1 MEALKI
7 IDLKKSFKS
16 NFLLKTFR
24 VLKNINLTVDT
35 GEIYGFLGPNG
46 AGKTTTIKC
55 ILSLISPDA
64 GDIFING
71 KYFLEPEAKTNIG
84 FLPENP
90 YFYEYLTA
98 KELLRFSA
106 RLFSISRKKSK
117 EKIKELLKLV
127 GLEGKGDTKL
137 KKFSKGMIQRIG
149 LAQSMISDPDL
160 LILDEPFSGLDPI
173 GRKEL
178 RDIIVSLKN
187 SGKTIFFSSHI
198 LQDMEMMV
206 DRVGIILNGEII
218 KTGKISELITHSV
231 QSYELIVSN
240 IEESILRSKDWLFE
254 LKDKNYI
261 IKADKIEKVNE
272 IIRFIVKRKGEILSV
287 TPMKLTLEEIFLKEM
302 RI

>member
-7 IDLKKSFKS
+7 SDLKKSFKS
-16 NFLLKTFR
+16 NFLVKTFK
-24 VLKNINLTVDT
+24 VLKGINLTVDT

-55 ILSLISPDA
+55 VMSLISPDS

-71 KYFLEPEAKTNIG
+71 KSFLEPEARTDVG

-106 RLFSISRKKSK
+106 RLFSISRKRSE
-117 EKIKELLKLV
+117 EKIIELLKLV
-127 GLEGKGDTKL
+127 GLEDKGDIKL
-137 KKFSKGMIQRIG
+137 KKFSKGMIQRIA
-149 LAQSMISDPDL
+149 LAQSMINDPDL

-178 RDIIVSLKN
+178 RDIIVSLKK

-206 DRVGIILNGEII
+206 DRVGIIMNGEII
-218 KTGKISELITHSV
+218 KTGKISELISHSV
-231 QSYELIVSN
+231 QYYELIVTK
-240 IEESILRSKDWLFE
+240 IEDAILRCCDYPYES
-254 LKDKNYI
+254 KDKNYI

-272 IIRFIVKRKGEILSV
+272 IIRLIIEKKGEILSV